1 MMFAH
6 LKQSVGFSVCLL
18 GLFLVGIPA
27 GEVWAEPICKHP
39 EIEKQFMRQFQEI
52 NRNIR
57 MRQEI
62 LKQKINDPVAP
73 EEQIMKIQLDLSHWK
88 AKRDT
93 LAIDYILRV
102 RRDHCPPNSDL
113 SPLNR

>member
-6 LKQSVGFSVCLL
+6 LKQWVGFPVCLL
-18 GLFLVGIPA
+18 ALLLVIIP
-27 GEVWAEPICKHP
+27 GVEVWAEPICKHP

-57 MRQEI
+57 LRQEV
-62 LKQKINDPVAP
+62 LEQKINDPLAP
-73 EEQIMKIQLDLSHWK
+73 EKQIMKMTSDLIHWK

-93 LAIDYILRV
+93 LAIDYILRI
-102 RRDHCPPNSDL
+102 RRDHCPSNTDL